1 MSENPLDDY
10 KKIDP
15 ELIKFFEKVQ
25 DVVLSEGALPQKY
38 KFLIAMAID
47 VDYGALQ
54 GAIALGKRAIAH
66 GATKKEVIETVR
78 VADYIGGTGALH
90 TSAMALQNLFKI

>member
-1 MSENPLDDY
+1 MSGSPLDSY

-15 ELIKFFEKVQ
+15 ELIKSFENVQ
-25 DVVLSEGALPQKY
+25 GLVLSEGALSQKF

-47 VDYGALQ
+47 VDHGALQ
-54 GAIALGKRAIAH
+54 GAIALGKRAIEA
-66 GATKKEVIETVR
+66 GATKEEIIETLR
-78 VADYIGGTGALH
+78 VAYNLGGTGALY